1 MKRSEINAAIARAI
15 DLINA
20 NRWSLPPWGHWG
32 VSEFAAAADTARFLR
47 DHQMGWDV
55 TDFGSGDFARR
66 GLTLFC
72 VRNGR
77 QDEANG
83 KPYAE
88 KLLIVGEDQETPVH
102 RHRVKMED
110 IINRAGGTLT
120 LEFAHCDRDGKATD
134 APVTVSV
141 DGVLRTLSPWEKL
154 RLGARRERDDRAWRL
169 PPLLWREGQRAW
181 CSSARSARST
191 TTTPTT
197 ISSNRSA
204 VSPRSRRTSRRCARY
219 GMKSRRDSPV
229 PELDRRQGRRR
240 PGAGRRAARRDECA
254 NFPCRHCERPPEL
267 LDPGGKQSGA
277 EGCASRHWI
286 VSSLKLLAMTM
297 LSSERGAAPL
307 GVFCILREKSIS

>member
-15 DLINA
+15 DLITA

-120 LEFAHCDRDGKATD
+120 LEFAHCDRDGKATN

-141 DGVLRTLSPWEKL
+141 DGALRTLSPWEKL
-154 RLGARRERDDRAWRL
+154 RLGPGESVTIERGVYHRFYAEKGKGLVLAGEVSQVNDDHSDNYFLEPIGRFAKIEEDE
-169 PPLLWREGQRAW
+169 PPLRPLWNE
-181 CSSARSARST
+181 
-191 TTTPTT
+191 
-197 ISSNRSA
+197 I
-204 VSPRSRRTSRRCARY
+204 
-219 GMKSRRDSPV
+219 
-229 PELDRRQGRRR
+229 
-240 PGAGRRAARRDECA
+240 AA
-254 NFPCRHCERPPEL
+254 
-267 LDPGGKQSGA
+267 
-277 EGCASRHWI
+277 
-286 VSSLKLLAMTM
+286 
-297 LSSERGAAPL
+297 
-307 GVFCILREKSIS
+307 